1 MRSQEDDVAIHFI
14 EKLIAQTKALF
25 IVEAACDF
33 KLALSCRAKTNFH
46 AC

>member
-1 MRSQEDDVAIHFI
+1 
-14 EKLIAQTKALF
+14 LF